1 MSKEITQSQIDRFDW
16 ERGDVLSIIKEDAA
30 RLAALPVDMFSP
42 PFHALL
48 RWFLGEDA
56 EAVRKSLTDPRDLML
71 LDGLME
77 HQRANAKRR
86 GDFLTSQREKSLS
99 AKKLRDAARVP
110 QDTHGT
116 PVDDPSIRRRKEK
129 EKYSVSESTSLSL
142 RDDAPTASCA
152 SLGGLRP
159 SSVQDNEPQ
168 SAKKEPIPCIN
179 KWEDGKP
186 IIDKYLRED
195 DIRPDPIGYLFKR
208 MSEQESEPEKFRGA
222 LRKYRDD
229 LGEGFFFDVVWD
241 FVKEQCEWENRYRY
255 AKTTTTDTATLQ
267 RYKDIYKNAT
277 TERGKHLFAMLNA
290 RKKDLGLDRH
300 S

>member
-1 MSKEITQSQIDRFDW
+1 MAYKSKIERFDIL
-16 ERGDVLSIIKEDAA
+16 RGDVVSLPKEDVA
-30 RLAALPVDMFSP
+30 RLYACGVEICGPILWTFFGYILGGELPHMNDK
-42 PFHALL
+42 
-48 RWFLGEDA
+48 RDDA
-56 EAVRKSLTDPRDLML
+56 ILQ
-71 LDGLME
+71 GLIA
-77 HQRANAKRR
+77 HQRHNAERHYEKMLSAQKGGCASAHARWHNDSQARLTAVNQSQPESTTVDKEEEGKRR
-86 GDFLTSQREKSLS
+86 ISR
-99 AKKLRDAARVP
+99 
-110 QDTHGT
+110 
-116 PVDDPSIRRRKEK
+116 
-129 EKYSVSESTSLSL
+129 SVSDKAYPSL

-168 SAKKEPIPCIN
+168 SAKKEPIPCIS

-241 FVKEQCEWENRYRY
+241 FVKEQCELENRYRY
-255 AKTTTTDTATLQ
+255 AKTTTTDKATLQ

-277 TERGKHLFAMLNA
+277 AERGKHLFAMLNA
-290 RKKDLGLDRH
+290 RKKDLGIA
-300 S
+300 